1 EVPPA
6 RLVAAVVRCRVERGL
21 RTALREHARRRVA
34 AHLEREHAGHVGFEG
49 ECLHVEH
56 QTNVLLERVRNPG
69 RRFGQLPC
77 LAARVLALDE
87 LDPPLE
93 LTDVLEIALEPLP
106 IVRAQVATELAD
118 SAGHPVE
125 NAAPGAP
132 TQSAFLGR
140 ATCSEELFER

>member
-1 EVPPA
+1 
-6 RLVAAVVRCRVERGL
+6 
-21 RTALREHARRRVA
+21 
-34 AHLEREHAGHVGFEG
+34 
-49 ECLHVEH
+49 
-56 QTNVLLERVRNPG
+56 
-69 RRFGQLPC
+69 
-77 LAARVLALDE
+77 

-140 ATCSEELFER
+140 ATCSEELFERHPRIPDHGERLGRRGPADGVRVHAGIAVRAPTGLVDVLDAELHGGDGRGLPVALGVHLVQRGSD